1 MTSIRQSFS
10 REAPDARRQS
20 LIDATANVLAE
31 YGAAGTSVRA
41 ICREA
46 GVSSGL
52 LRHYYPTIEA
62 AIEAAY
68 RFTGM
73 RVQAALDDAVAV
85 AVTPRTRLLAYIT
98 ASFAPP
104 ISDPKLLSTWLAF
117 WSLTKTSPAIASVH
131 GEIYS
136 EYRRVMEMLI
146 ADLMPHKKDHRLTAV
161 ALTALVD
168 GLWLELSLDNAP
180 FTAQEAAAI
189 AEHYLDILIT

>member
-1 MTSIRQSFS
+1 MTKARQSFS
-10 REAPDARRQS
+10 REAPNARRQS

-52 LRHYYPTIEA
+52 LRHYFPAIEA

-117 WSLTKTSPAIASVH
+117 WSLTKTSPVIASVH

-136 EYRRVMEMLI
+136 EYRRVMEALI
-146 ADLMPHKKDHRLTAV
+146 ADILPHQKDHRLTAV

-168 GLWLELSLDNAP
+168 GLWLELSLGNAP
-180 FTAQEAAAI
+180 FTAQEASAI